1 MVKNKNKNKK
11 TLLNNSCA
19 EGEITKE
26 LTKYLELSGS
36 ENTTINVWDAA
47 KVVLRE
53 RCIVLNAFVKKKKDS
68 VCKHAGWDVRKRML
82 LFSC

>member
-1 MVKNKNKNKK
+1 MTVKIPPI
-11 TLLNNSCA
+11 S
-19 EGEITKE
+19 
-26 LTKYLELSGS
+26 
-36 ENTTINVWDAA
+36 VWDAA